1 MLLYDY
7 NMMHSSDRLRSQ
19 NGETGMLGSNVI
31 NNGNRTEW
39 SPTLSVIIRVIDKI
53 GRPGSESPIC

>member
-1 MLLYDY
+1 
-7 NMMHSSDRLRSQ
+7 MMHSSNRRRSQ

-53 GRPGSESPIC
+53 GRPGSGSPIC